1 MILKNWSLALITA
14 AVVAPLSAG
23 ALGVSIE
30 STSVAGGGNV
40 NALENGDVVTFD
52 LLLENATQQDVFAL
66 GVGVY
71 GYDEGSLGSAADNH
85 LVFVSS
91 TGSASAFNT
100 GGVVVPDTIGVIA
113 SAFNNGGI
121 VVPGTVVLNNGDGL
135 TNSTVAGVESGAPFP
150 FNQELR
156 AVLFNGIGVAAATG
170 TGNDD
175 EGVGGGLTGVGSDV
189 HIQVSFLVQ
198 GLNATYASPGAVTLE
213 FGTGRF
219 GNEAVGTGG
228 STLAFNNAT
237 SNLTVVPEPGTALLM
252 GLGLAGLTSIR
263 RR

>member
-14 AVVAPLSAG
+14 ALVAPLSAG

-30 STSVAGGGNV
+30 STSIAKAGGSLAPSV
-40 NALENGDVVTFD
+40 NALENGDVVTFG
-52 LLLENATQQDVFAL
+52 LLLENATPENVFAL
-66 GVGVY
+66 GIGAY
-71 GYDEGSLGSAADNH
+71 GYDEGLVGSASDNH

-100 GGVVVPDTIGVIA
+100 GGVVVPSVG
-113 SAFNNGGI
+113 
-121 VVPGTVVLNNGDGL
+121 VLNNGDGL
-135 TNSTVAGVESGAPFP
+135 SNSTVAGVESGAPFP

-156 AVLFNGIGVAAATG
+156 AVLFNGIGTSAATG

-175 EGVGGGLTGVGSDV
+175 AGVGGGITGVGSDV

-198 GLNATYASPGAVTLE
+198 GLNASYASPAAVTLQ
-213 FGTGRF
+213 FGTGQF

-228 STLAFNNAT
+228 STLAFTNASST
-237 SNLTVVPEPGTALLM
+237 LTVVPEPGTALLM
-252 GLGLAGLTSIR
+252 GLGLAGLASIR

>member
-1 MILKNWSLALITA
+1 MIFKNWSLALITA
-14 AVVAPLSAG
+14 ALVAPLSAG

-30 STSVAGGGNV
+30 STSVAGLGTAS
-40 NALENGDVVTFD
+40 ALENGDVVTFG

-71 GYDEGSLGSAADNH
+71 GYDEGAVGSASDNH

-100 GGVVVPDTIGVIA
+100 GG
-113 SAFNNGGI
+113 I
-121 VVPGTVVLNNGDGL
+121 VVPSVGVLNNSDGL
-135 TNSTVAGVESGAPFP
+135 TNSTVAGVQSGAPFP

-156 AVLFNGIGVAAATG
+156 AVLFNGIGTSAATG

-175 EGVGGGLTGVGSDV
+175 AGVGGGLTGVGSDI
-189 HIQVSFLVQ
+189 HIEVSFLVQ
-198 GLNATYASPGAVTLE
+198 GLNSTPGSPTAVTLE
-213 FGTGRF
+213 FGTGQF

-228 STLAFNNAT
+228 SSLAFTNASST
-237 SNLTVVPEPGTALLM
+237 LTIVPEPGTALLM
-252 GLGLAGLTSIR
+252 GLGLAGLASIR